1 MSMELDE
8 VRGEWHGLVDE
19 RLREAVAGS
28 GDTLLSEM
36 TSFHMDTGGKRLR
49 ALIPIWVCINA
60 GGEPETALELGVG
73 LELIH
78 NATLIHD
85 DLQDG
90 DEVRR
95 GQPTVWRRW
104 GEAQAI
110 NAGDAL
116 YFHGIQRLLRS
127 PAGPEVA
134 LAASDA
140 LVRVI
145 AGQVMEFR
153 LQLGA
158 EDSNALAPTLHH
170 WEQMA
175 RGKTGALFGVCCLAG
190 ALAAGRPD
198 AASDALSYGTDLGMF
213 FQVQDDLL
221 DLVGDK
227 GRGTL
232 GSDIA
237 EGKRSY
243 PVVWAL
249 THGDRM
255 GAERLLE
262 IVATPRE
269 ETTEVM
275 VDDAIATLI
284 HLGAI
289 EATTR
294 WLRVGGDALRSH
306 PLAPLTPGIVEAVL
320 RPIAHA
326 L

>member
-1 MSMELDE
+1 MTVELDQIR
-8 VRGEWHGLVDE
+8 VDWHERVDE
-19 RLREAVAGS
+19 RLQEAVTSS
-28 GDTLLSEM
+28 GEQLLM
-36 TSFHMDTGGKRLR
+36 QMNSFHMNTGGKRLR
-49 ALIPIWVCINA
+49 ALIPIWVCVNA

-104 GEAQAI
+104 GAAQAI

-116 YFHGIQRLLRS
+116 YFHGIQRILRS

-153 LQLGA
+153 LQLDA
-158 EDSNALAPTLHH
+158 SDENALAPTVSH

-190 ALAAGRPD
+190 ALASGRPD
-198 AASDALSYGTDLGMF
+198 AASDAMSYGTDLGLF

-255 GAERLLE
+255 AAERILE
-262 IVATPRE
+262 IVSTPRE
-269 ETTEVM
+269 ETTESM

-284 HLGAI
+284 HMGAI
-289 EATTR
+289 EATIR
-294 WLRVGGDALRSH
+294 WLRAGGDALRSH